1 MLKPVFKI
9 KIGSETYEP
18 GSQSPVLKVDVNL
31 NMDIPADSVEI
42 ILGVD
47 DNTLKIKEGDDAII
61 ELGYE
66 GELKKVFTGS
76 VDNVIPA
83 ISTLR
88 VRGLNYA
95 SKLLELRV
103 NKVFEKQAAGKIVG
117 ELANVAGVKEDT
129 VKPGI
134 SFPYYVIDDS
144 KNSYEHIKELAGLCG
159 YDVYMTNENKLVFKR
174 LCGYDV
180 YMTNENKLVFKSYE
194 KKGTHTLEYGV
205 NIIDADYD
213 EDRPMIKSV
222 NVQGESPSSFKGA
235 DTSHWLTKR
244 SVDGLSG
251 SGSGV
256 LFTHPALRD
265 KDTAAKVAKA
275 IMDGLQR
282 NLSGTI
288 ETVGNAD
295 VKLGDTLEV
304 KGMTNSK
311 MNGEFQVRSV
321 EHQMSKSKGFITT
334 IGWRK

>member
-18 GSQSPVLKVDVNL
+18 GSHSPVLKVDVNL

-103 NKVFEKQAAGKIVG
+103 NKVFEKQTAGKIVG
-117 ELANVAGVKEDT
+117 ELAKVAGVKEDT

-159 YDVYMTNENKLVFKR
+159 YDVYMTNENKLVFK
-174 LCGYDV
+174 
-180 YMTNENKLVFKSYE
+180 SYE
-194 KKGTHTLEYGV
+194 KKDTHTLEYGV

-295 VKLGDTLEV
+295 VKLGDILEV

-334 IGWRK
+334 LGWRK

>member
-103 NKVFEKQAAGKIVG
+103 NKVFEKQTAGKIVG

-159 YDVYMTNENKLVFKR
+159 YDVYMTNENKLVFK
-174 LCGYDV
+174 
-180 YMTNENKLVFKSYE
+180 NYE
-194 KKGTHTLEYGV
+194 KTGTHTLEYGV

-251 SGSGV
+251 TGSGV

>member
-18 GSQSPVLKVDVNL
+18 GSQSPVLRLDVDL
-31 NMDIPADSVEI
+31 NMDIPADSFEI

-47 DNTLKIKEGDDAII
+47 DNTLNIKEGDDAII

-76 VDNVIPA
+76 VDNVVPA
-83 ISTLR
+83 LTTLR
-88 VRGLNYA
+88 VKGLNYA

-103 NKVFEKQAAGKIVG
+103 NKVFEKQTAGKIVSD
-117 ELANVAGVKEDT
+117 LAKGSGVKEDT

-159 YDVYMTNENKLVFKR
+159 YDIYMTNENKLVFK
-174 LCGYDV
+174 
-180 YMTNENKLVFKSYE
+180 NYE
-194 KKGTHTLEYGV
+194 KKDTHTLEYGV

-275 IMDGLQR
+275 IMDDLQR

-304 KGMTNSK
+304 KGMSNSK

-321 EHQMSKSKGFITT
+321 EHQMSKSRGFITT

>member
-18 GSQSPVLKVDVNL
+18 GTQSPVLSVVVDL
-31 NMDIPADSVEI
+31 NMDIPADSFEI
-42 ILGVD
+42 VLGVD
-47 DNTLKIKEGDDAII
+47 DNTLQIKEGDDATV

-66 GELKKVFTGS
+66 DELKKVFTGS
-76 VDNVIPA
+76 IDNVVPTMT
-83 ISTLR
+83 TLR

-103 NKVFEKQAAGKIVG
+103 NKVFEKQPAGKIVSD
-117 ELANVAGVKEDT
+117 LAKTAGVKEDT

-134 SFPYYVIDDS
+134 TFPYYVIDDS
-144 KNSYEHIKELAGLCG
+144 KNAYDHIKELAELCG
-159 YDVYMTNENKLVFKR
+159 YDVYMTNENKLMFK
-174 LCGYDV
+174 
-180 YMTNENKLVFKSYE
+180 NHE
-194 KKGTHTLEYGV
+194 KKDTHTLEYGV
-205 NIIDADYD
+205 NIINADYD
-213 EDRPMIKSV
+213 EDRPMIKSI

-244 SVDGLSG
+244 SVDGMSG

-265 KDTAAKVAKA
+265 KDTASKVAKA
-275 IMDGLQR
+275 IMDSLLR
-282 NLSGTI
+282 NLSGTV

-295 VKLGDTLEV
+295 VKLGDSIEV

-321 EHQMSKSKGFITT
+321 EHQMNKSKGFITT